1 MAEAQVQKGRAN
13 LALASPPSLS
23 VAVAA
28 LAAVRTDEGSE
39 KQLLHP
45 AAGSKQRLPL
55 SFPCARST
63 CGLPTARP
71 DATQTGQALRGGLWT
86 SGEGWK
92 GTIHSSSTYQPGQG
106 GQGWLSNGEEVQVL
120 RTIQVPRDLQPSVV
134 GGKVWS
140 SQRAPGCPV
149 YWSASASL
157 LPLRKP
163 PPTTRSA
170 CSPYKH
176 LPRVSQQFLG
186 G

>member
-1 MAEAQVQKGRAN
+1 MRVQKNSFSTPADGR
-13 LALASPPSLS
+13 
-23 VAVAA
+23 
-28 LAAVRTDEGSE
+28 R
-39 KQLLHP
+39 
-45 AAGSKQRLPL
+45 GSKQRLPL

-63 CGLPTARP
+63 CGLPTTRP

-92 GTIHSSSTYQPGQG
+92 GTIHSFSTYQPGQG
-106 GQGWLSNGEEVQVL
+106 GQGWLSNGGGSIGFEE
-120 RTIQVPRDLQPSVV
+120 TIQVQRDLQPSVV

-140 SQRAPGCPV
+140 PQRALGCSL